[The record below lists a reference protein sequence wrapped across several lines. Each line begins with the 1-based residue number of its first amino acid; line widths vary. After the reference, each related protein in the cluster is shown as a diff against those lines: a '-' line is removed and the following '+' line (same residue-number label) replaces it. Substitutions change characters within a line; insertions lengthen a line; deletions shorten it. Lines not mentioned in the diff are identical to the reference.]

1 MPGTEDDF
9 LKLDRHST
17 ASDAD
22 ETKKV
27 VVVCIDEIVNRRA
40 PTQMPGFVDIRGMVK
55 NPIDCN

>member
-1 MPGTEDDF
+1 MPSIEYDL

-27 VVVCIDEIVNRRA
+27 VSSAHTRSVNRRA
-40 PTQMPGFVDIRGMVK
+40 ATQMPGFVDMWLRIR
-55 NPIDCN
+55 